1 MKKIFLSTN
10 IEIVEELSKKHA
22 IKDFTLVSDLISLDK
37 SINALDEAFIL
48 FVDYD
53 SCSSELNRL
62 ISLNKLPK
70 NTIVLEKN
78 PEVTSGKML
87 ISHKVKAYAN
97 SRISVANFS
106 QMLEAVSNNQV
117 WTYPELT
124 VALSN
129 NIASSTINDDAK
141 VLVQNRLSPKELEVT
156 YFILDGLT
164 NDAIAQELKIT
175 TRTVKAHVSSIF
187 AKLHVNDRLAL
198 VLLLKE

>member
-1 MKKIFLSTN
+1 MKKIFLSAN
-10 IEIVEELSKKHA
+10 IEIVEELRKKHT
-22 IKDFTLVSDLISLDK
+22 IEDFTLVSDLISLEK
-37 SINALDEAFIL
+37 SINTLDKAFIL

-62 ISLNKLPK
+62 IALNKLPK

-78 PEVTSGKML
+78 PEITSGKML

-106 QMLEAVSNNQV
+106 QMLETVSNNKV

-129 NIASSTINDDAK
+129 NIASATINDDAK
-141 VLVQNRLSPKELEVT
+141 VLIQNRLSPKELEVI
-156 YFILDGLT
+156 YLILDGLT
-164 NDAIAQELKIT
+164 NDAIAQELNIT

-187 AKLHVNDRLAL
+187 TKLHVNDRLAL
-198 VLLLKE
+198 VLLLK